1 MNARTRLRLTAL
13 ALACGTLAGLA
24 HAPAADSPKPLD
36 YALVVTGQELLE
48 GLYPDAHTAFITRTL
63 RPMGGHC
70 VGAFIVDDRV
80 EDIQAALRFA
90 TNKARVVIVT
100 GGLGPTV
107 NDVTRTA
114 LAQFTGIKLQEHPKV
129 LAELTRRFG
138 TPADQLRENLRRQA
152 LVPVQGRYLD
162 NPYGTAVG
170 LVFEIDP
177 WLLVALPGPPR
188 ELQPMMTNQLVPY
201 LRTRFGLRS
210 VGASVTLRFVG
221 LGQSVI
227 DQTLRQKVQLPSDVI
242 ETSVFE
248 GSRVDF
254 TFALPGNSPDDHARL
269 RRLADQVRAVL
280 GDYVY
285 ADDGASLEEVVC
297 RAVQARK
304 GRLVLVEAAT
314 AGSLAASL
322 ARAPTGPQVL
332 TGSYVGA
339 DVQALRRLLQ
349 IPQAQWAG
357 ASTAH
362 DQLKL
367 LGQAAGQIS
376 GSDWAI
382 VVGPGEPATASARV
396 SVAFGFPENRWQ
408 LQDLALRGSG
418 HAAQVELVTQVV
430 DRFRRLLQPGAP
442 GSTSSGP

>member
-1 MNARTRLRLTAL
+1 MNPRTR
-13 ALACGTLAGLA
+13 AGLA
-24 HAPAADSPKPLD
+24 ALVLAGGAFGCTAPAEDISKPLD

-63 RPMGGHC
+63 RPLGGHC

-80 EDIQAALRFA
+80 EDIQAVLGFA
-90 TNKARVVIVT
+90 TNKAPVVIVT

-114 LAQFTGIKLQEHPKV
+114 LAQFTGIKLHEHPKV
-129 LAELTRRFG
+129 LAELARRFG

-170 LVFEIDP
+170 LVFEIEP
-177 WLLVALPGPPR
+177 WVLVALPGPPR
-188 ELQPMMTNQLVPY
+188 ELQPMVTNQLVPY
-201 LRTRFGLRS
+201 LRSRFHLRS
-210 VGASVTLRFVG
+210 VGACITLRFVG

-227 DQTLRQKVQLPSDVI
+227 DQALRQKVQVPPDVI

-254 TFALPGNSPDDHARL
+254 TFALPGDSPDAQARL

-280 GDYVY
+280 GEYVY

-297 RAVQARK
+297 RAVHARK

-322 ARAPTGPQVL
+322 ARAPTAGQVL
-332 TGSYVGA
+332 TGSYVGT
-339 DVQALRRLLQ
+339 DEEALRRLLH
-349 IPQAQWAG
+349 IPQTQWA
-357 ASTAH
+357 AAATAP

-367 LGQAAGQIS
+367 LGQAACQAS
-376 GSDWAI
+376 GSDWAV
-382 VVGPGEPATASARV
+382 VVGPSEPAAASARV
-396 SVAFGFPENRWQ
+396 SVGFRSPESRWQ
-408 LQDLALRGSG
+408 LQDLAVRGG
-418 HAAQVELVTQVV
+418 AQTAQAELVTQLL
-430 DRFRRLLQPGAP
+430 DRFRRWLQAGVP
-442 GSTSSGP
+442 GSTGSGP